1 MKLRKVISLLL
12 AATIGATMISGCGSK
27 KESDSGSVTLKWI
40 MAGQGMQQDSQKVWD
55 LFNEKLQEHMPGV
68 TVQFDPVTFADF
80 AEKWQLACAA
90 GEEADLVWTGYAFNI
105 PEQVQK
111 GAYMEI
117 GSLLDE
123 YAPDLKAELPQW
135 AWDLGSYNGQIY
147 VMPIMQQFASSAA
160 LMAPKELVDG
170 YMDRKK
176 LVEVNSTS
184 MFGSSQEAFDVLD
197 DWLAKLNEAGKLGIG
212 VYPDYVAQSR
222 HAVNDKAIWDSPAL
236 NVFCKMG
243 EDGKFEIYNDCEMPG
258 VKLMYK
264 NMADWYQKGYI
275 TPDILTKNDMDSW
288 VGKENGIV
296 LTTTQVLKGEQERKS
311 EQYGMEVDLI
321 PLNAETT
328 YRILNGGCKTGIAI
342 PQTSQHPKE
351 AIQLLELL
359 NTEKGKELLN
369 LLIYGIEGEH
379 YEVVGE
385 NRIKTFDYSGS
396 SPKSNSKY
404 GIDKWAV
411 GNTYYSYETEDV
423 PEGWNAYVKELN
435 EEASKNLSPIMG
447 FSFNQDP
454 VKVELAQIQAIKNQY
469 EPVLING
476 AKGSE
481 WESYFNEM
489 VTKLDNAGQEK
500 VRLEV
505 EKQLNE
511 WLKAKNT
518 K

>member
-12 AATIGATMISGCGSK
+12 AATIGVSMISGCAKNGGEGS
-27 KESDSGSVTLKWI
+27 ENVTLKWI

-55 LFNEKLQEHMPGV
+55 LFNEKLQAYMPGV
-68 TVQFDPVTFADF
+68 TVEFDPVTFADF

-90 GEEADLVWTGYAFNI
+90 GEEADLVWTGYAFSI
-105 PEQVQK
+105 PDQVQK
-111 GAYMEI
+111 GAYMPMGE
-117 GSLLDE
+117 LLDE

-135 AWDLGSYNGQIY
+135 AWDLGSYNGEIY

-160 LMAPKELVDG
+160 LMAPKALTDKYMNRDRVVAANSVSDFGTTQEGYDAIEEYLANLKADG
-170 YMDRKK
+170 KIGRGIYPNYITQVRH
-176 LVEVNSTS
+176 STTD
-184 MFGSSQEAFDVLD
+184 G
-197 DWLAKLNEAGKLGIG
+197 
-212 VYPDYVAQSR
+212 
-222 HAVNDKAIWDSPAL
+222 AIWDQPVT
-236 NVFCKMG
+236 NTFCKMG
-243 EDGKFEIYNDCEMPG
+243 DDGKFVVFNDCDMPG
-258 VKLMYK
+258 VKLAYK
-264 NMADWYQKGYI
+264 NMADWYEKGYI
-275 TPDILTKNDMDSW
+275 ISDILTKDDMDSY
-288 VGKENGIV
+288 VGKEDGVV

-311 EQYGMEVDLI
+311 EQYGMEIDLI
-321 PLNAETT
+321 PMQAETK

-423 PEGWNAYVKELN
+423 PEGWNSYIKELN
-435 EEASKNLSPIMG
+435 EEAAQNVSPIMG
-447 FSFNQDP
+447 FSFDSDP
-454 VKVELAQIQAIKNQY
+454 VKVELAQIQAIKGQY
-469 EPVLING
+469 EPVLKNG
-476 AKGSE
+476 AKGAD

-489 VTKLDNAGQEK
+489 VEKLDNAGQEK

-505 EKQLNE
+505 EKQLDE
-511 WLKAKNT
+511 WLEAKNA